1 MASMSGSWG
10 SSNQIFDRRA
20 RRNSSYNVSE
30 FVLYCDGASR
40 GNPGPSAIGAAGYR
54 FGEKEPVIQV
64 SERIGNTTNNQAE
77 YRALIAGIRAVLA
90 HGGKSVEIRMDSE
103 LAVRQVNG
111 EYKVKNEGLKGLHA
125 EVKSLLDQISWSIR
139 HVPREQNKEADRLAN
154 LALDS

>member
-1 MASMSGSWG
+1 M
-10 SSNQIFDRRA
+10 SNQIFDSWA

-54 FGEKEPVIQV
+54 EGEKDPVIQV

-103 LAVRQVNG
+103 LAVKQVNG
-111 EYKVKNEGLKGLHA
+111 EYRVKNAGLKELHA
-125 EVKSLLDQISWSIR
+125 EARLLLEQISWKIR
-139 HVPREQNKEADRLAN
+139 HVPRDQNQEADRLAN